1 MAKPGPSPLRDDVK
15 FSNGE
20 PFDAEAAAENFRAVL
35 DNRQRHAWLELA
47 NQIVDV
53 KALSKTELQITLQ
66 KRLLPFPARTGPA
79 PSFPLYRPL
88 AV

>member
-1 MAKPGPSPLRDDVK
+1 MK

-53 KALSKTELQITLQ
+53 KALSKTRAANHPE
-66 KRLLPFPARTGPA
+66 KRLLSFPARIGPA
-79 PSFPLYRPL
+79 APLPLYRPL